1 MELVLSV
8 YWVCLIV
15 GGLFLLILGF
25 GGHLSAGHDVGT
37 GHGIAVG
44 HVGHGLGMDHDAG
57 AGAPAHDTAQGG
69 DGVPWFSPFVLASFL
84 TMFGGSGIACHSGG
98 VPPIVSAPLSTVVG
112 LAAASLAFFALNAL
126 YKHAQSSTGFSV
138 DELEG
143 LEGTVETPIPAD
155 GVGEVAVTIAGRRH
169 TGPARSSDGS
179 AIPKHATVRID
190 RVMGSTLLVREAV
203 EERLRNLRSDG
214 ASTE

>member
-25 GGHLSAGHDVGT
+25 GGHLSAGHDVSMD
-37 GHGIAVG
+37 HGVEIG
-44 HVGHGLGMDHDAG
+44 HVDHDVGLSHDGG
-57 AGAPAHDTAQGG
+57 AGTPAHGAAQGG

-84 TMFGGSGIACHSGG
+84 TMFGGSGVACHSGG
-98 VPPIVSAPLSTVVG
+98 LPPMVSAPLSTVVG
-112 LAAASLAFFALNAL
+112 LVAASLAFFALNAL

-138 DELEG
+138 GELEG

-155 GVGEVAVTIAGRRH
+155 GVGEVAVTIAGRRQ
-169 TGPARSSDGS
+169 TGPARSADGR
-179 AIPKHATVRID
+179 AIAKHATVRID
-190 RVMGSTLLVREAV
+190 RVMGSTFLVHEAA